1 MFAPG
6 FQADFGILLS
16 KPAEKRLSSRKKS
29 KLPLKMQ
36 PFVVELFC
44 NGTIMVLMQ
53 QWFRFR

>member
-29 KLPLKMQ
+29 KLPLKM
-36 PFVVELFC
+36 
-44 NGTIMVLMQ
+44 
-53 QWFRFR
+53 